1 MDAPRADVPAAD
13 ETPRRVWDL
22 PLRLSHWALAAAV
35 AGAFVTDWIGT
46 SAFGLHALCGESA
59 LVLVAFRTL
68 WGFVGP
74 SHARFGDFV
83 RGPRTVLAS
92 LPALTRAGYRR
103 YAGHTPLGG
112 WMVLLLLALIATQ
125 AALGLFAN
133 DEISHTGPLYGYVDG
148 ALSNRLSHWHARLSN
163 LILAAVATHVAAAFY
178 YRLVLRDDLIR
189 PLLTGDKRGVGAA
202 AAISGERRALALV
215 ILAGLVA
222 LLVWL
227 LHAAPEATL
236 EP

>member
-1 MDAPRADVPAAD
+1 MDAPRAEASPAD
-13 ETPRRVWDL
+13 DTPRRVWDL
-22 PLRLSHWALAAAV
+22 PLRLSHWGLATAV
-35 AGAFVTDWIGT
+35 AGAFITDWIGT
-46 SAFGLHALCGESA
+46 SAFGLHVLCGESA
-59 LVLVAFRTL
+59 LVLVAFRVV
-68 WGFVGP
+68 WGFAGP
-74 SHARFGDFV
+74 AHARFRDFV
-83 RGPRTVLAS
+83 RGPRAVLAS

-112 WMVLLLLALIATQ
+112 WMVLLLLALVGAQ
-125 AALGLFAN
+125 AGLGLFAN

-148 ALSNRLSHWHARLSN
+148 ALSNRLSHWHGRLSN

-202 AAISGERRALALV
+202 AAIDRERGALALAIV
-215 ILAGLVA
+215 AALVV

-227 LHAAPEATL
+227 LRAAPEATL
-236 EP
+236 EL